1 MNLIETSRRPAL
13 VASALLAGACPLIAN
28 TLHED
33 EAGGGDEIL
42 AAAGSALPAA
52 AYVAYALFLVG
63 FVALMVVLGLLIDE
77 LGKRS
82 PATGAVIGIAGAAA
96 IAVKISE
103 VTTGMALRQHPDAL
117 DPGTAELL
125 VAVDGAGF
133 VVYGFLLSVAFAA
146 VGVGLVRSHR
156 APAWLA
162 WWPLV
167 AGVLGVLTSMIGIL
181 SVGSYVPVPFL
192 LMLLW
197 LVVLGIT
204 AARGPVRESG
214 TLQGASATQ

>member
-1 MNLIETSRRPAL
+1 MKLTDTSVRPVLA
-13 VASALLAGACPLIAN
+13 ASALLAGACPLIAN

-33 EAGGGDEIL
+33 EAGGGPEIL
-42 AAAGSALPAA
+42 AAAASPMPTA

-63 FVALMVVLGLLIDE
+63 FVALIVVMGLLAGE
-77 LGKRS
+77 VGRRS
-82 PATGAVIGIAGAAA
+82 PATGAVVGIAVAAA
-96 IAVKISE
+96 VAVKISE

-146 VGVGLVRSHR
+146 VGVGLLRSHLT
-156 APAWLA
+156 PGWLG

-167 AGVLGVLTSMIGIL
+167 AGGLGVVTSTIGIL

-192 LMLLW
+192 LLLLW
-197 LVVLGIT
+197 LVVLGLV
-204 AARGPVRESG
+204 AVRGSDRESR